1 MANRSDFFSAK
12 LPRSLKKMIAL
23 AEMAGHYNKHEA
35 GAVRD
40 LFIKAHAHHIA
51 AKTRR
56 LDQPVETGDAA
67 EAV

>member
-23 AEMAGHYNKHEA
+23 GEMAGHYNKHQA
-35 GAVRD
+35 GDMRD
-40 LFIKAHAHHIA
+40 IFIKAHAHHVA
-51 AKTRR
+51 AKSRR
-56 LDQPVETGDAA
+56 MDTPSEESDPA

>member
-1 MANRSDFFSAK
+1 MANRSDFFTAK

-23 AEMAGHYNKHEA
+23 AEMAGHYNSHEA
-35 GAVRD
+35 GAVRR
-40 LFIKAHAHHIA
+40 LFIKAHAHHVT

-56 LDQPVETGDAA
+56 TDQPVDTGDAA